1 MEQDVAMTPIEIA
14 CEEVW
19 GQISN
24 YLDDEVEAAV
34 RATMASHFKD
44 CARCS
49 AVLDGVRN
57 VIQLIGDSRA
67 FEIPVKT
74 SPSFYRKLNDYL
86 AARQPD

>member
-1 MEQDVAMTPIEIA
+1 VAIKPIEIA

-24 YLDDEVEAAV
+24 YLDSEVHPTLRAA
-34 RATMASHFKD
+34 MASHFKD

-49 AVLDGVRN
+49 AVLDGIRN
-57 VIQLIGDSRA
+57 VILLVGDERA
-67 FEIPVKT
+67 FEIPVGT
-74 SPSFYRKLNDYL
+74 STTLYRKLNDYL